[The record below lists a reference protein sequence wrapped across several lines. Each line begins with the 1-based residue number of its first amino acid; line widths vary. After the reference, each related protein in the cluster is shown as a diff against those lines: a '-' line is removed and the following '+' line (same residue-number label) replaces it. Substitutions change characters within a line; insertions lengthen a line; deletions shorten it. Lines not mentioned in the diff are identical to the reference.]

1 MFLRRSKGFTLV
13 ELMITLIVFSVL
25 AAIAYP
31 SFQNSIRNN
40 RLSTTNNE
48 VLGLLS
54 LARSEG
60 IRNNTG
66 GGVCGSTDGTACDG
80 SWTDG
85 MMAWADSNGDG
96 EFGTGDTVLR
106 FGQGNPQLQV
116 GSPDPDVIAFDPRGR
131 RRAASDQSITLTPT
145 ECKTGES
152 TRTLTVTLSGQVRST
167 NGTCT

>member
-1 MFLRRSKGFTLV
+1 MYSRRSKGFTLV

-60 IRNNTG
+60 IRNNRG
-66 GGVCGSTDGTACDG
+66 GGVCGSSEGTACDG
-80 SWTDG
+80 GWTDG
-85 MMAWADSNGDG
+85 MMAWTDNDGDG
-96 EFGTGDTVLR
+96 AFGTGDTVLR
-106 FGQGNPQLQV
+106 FGQGNPQLQI

-131 RRAASDQSITLTPT
+131 RRATSDQSITLTPAD
-145 ECKTGES
+145 CKSGET

-167 NGTCT
+167 TGTCT